1 MIGLVVSTTALSQH
15 LPAYELEREMPGL
28 FGPIEKG
35 IDVSHGL
42 G

>member
-15 LPAYELEREMPGL
+15 LPAYAGNAGL